1 MENHKITYKTKD
13 GTIKEQRFDE
23 FNEFADAIQD
33 AALDYYRNAD
43 EAPEMDISAA
53 FGAYGIQHKESF
65 RNGQRLQSE
74 IEFLGEESELP
85 GGARTPDV

>member
-1 MENHKITYKTKD
+1 
-13 GTIKEQRFDE
+13 
-23 FNEFADAIQD
+23 
-33 AALDYYRNAD
+33 
-43 EAPEMDISAA
+43 MDISAA

-85 GGARTPDV
+85 GGSRTPDV